1 MVLSVNKISILADT
15 YIRWVIVKYA
25 LLLLYFELNTYLFY
39 EEGTNPMSYMDEH
52 ILSLKNRLNYDV
64 ASNNVNTS
72 LSQTVISDRDQSVSG
87 KNMAL
92 RLGDELITLELRVI
106 LDEQM
111 EVSVP
116 KSFSLMPLEQAK
128 FKYPS
133 EYRPEVIYTSE
144 DGTVNITFNRTEST
158 LADEELSEFVEQMAD
173 TLRAVQPIRN
183 WLGTQ
188 LIVNHCGLS
197 IGMIRFIAAGV
208 DTNLYNEILLFTHAG
223 QVMMGTFNCTESDME
238 VWIPVAENTVQS
250 LHAVSLPLQTTLEK
264 GADSL

>member
-1 MVLSVNKISILADT
+1 MN
-15 YIRWVIVKYA
+15 
-25 LLLLYFELNTYLFY
+25 
-39 EEGTNPMSYMDEH
+39 YMDEH
-52 ILSLKNRLNYDV
+52 IVSLKNKLNYDV
-64 ASNNVNTS
+64 ASNNENTTF
-72 LSQTVISDRDQSVSG
+72 SQTTISDRDQSVSE
-87 KNMAL
+87 KNLAL

-106 LDEQM
+106 LDGQM
-111 EVSVP
+111 QVSVP

-158 LADEELSEFVEQMAD
+158 LTDEELPDFVEQMAD

-188 LIVNHCGLS
+188 VIVNHSGLS
-197 IGMIRFIAAGV
+197 IGVIRFVAAGV
-208 DTNLYNEILLFTHAG
+208 DTNLYNEIMLFTHAG
-223 QVMMGTFNCTESDME
+223 QVMMGTFNCMESDME
-238 VWIPVAENTVQS
+238 VWLPVAENAVQS
-250 LHAVSLPLQTTLEK
+250 LHAVSLLLHPTLER

>member
-1 MVLSVNKISILADT
+1 
-15 YIRWVIVKYA
+15 
-25 LLLLYFELNTYLFY
+25 
-39 EEGTNPMSYMDEH
+39 MSYMDEH

-72 LSQTVISDRDQSVSG
+72 LSQTAISGRDHSVSE
-87 KNMAL
+87 KNLAL

-144 DGTVNITFNRTEST
+144 DGTVNITFNRTESN
-158 LADEELSEFVEQMAD
+158 LADEELSDFVEQMAD
-173 TLRAVQPIRN
+173 VLRSVQPIRN
-183 WLGTQ
+183 WMGTQ
-188 LIVNHCGLS
+188 LIVNHSGLS

-223 QVMMGTFNCTESDME
+223 QVMMGAFNCMESDME

-250 LHAVSLPLQTTLEK
+250 LHAVSLLLHPTLEK

>member
-1 MVLSVNKISILADT
+1 MN
-15 YIRWVIVKYA
+15 
-25 LLLLYFELNTYLFY
+25 
-39 EEGTNPMSYMDEH
+39 YMDEH
-52 ILSLKNRLNYDV
+52 ILSLKNKLNYDV
-64 ASNNVNTS
+64 ASNNEITTF
-72 LSQTVISDRDQSVSG
+72 SQTTISDQDQSVFG
-87 KNMAL
+87 KSQAL

-106 LDEQM
+106 LDGQM
-111 EVSVP
+111 QVSVP

-133 EYRPEVIYTSE
+133 EYRPEAIYTLE

-158 LADEELSEFVEQMAD
+158 LADEELSDFVEQMAD
-173 TLRAVQPIRN
+173 TLRVVQPIRN

-188 LIVNHCGLS
+188 VIVNHCGLS
-197 IGMIRFIAAGV
+197 IGVIRFIAAGV

>member
-1 MVLSVNKISILADT
+1 MN
-15 YIRWVIVKYA
+15 
-25 LLLLYFELNTYLFY
+25 
-39 EEGTNPMSYMDEH
+39 YMDEH
-52 ILSLKNRLNYDV
+52 IVSLKNKLNYDV
-64 ASNNVNTS
+64 ASNNEITTF
-72 LSQTVISDRDQSVSG
+72 SQTAISDQDQSVFG
-87 KNMAL
+87 GNQAL

-106 LDEQM
+106 LDGQM
-111 EVSVP
+111 QVSVP

-158 LADEELSEFVEQMAD
+158 LQDEELPEFVEQMAD

-188 LIVNHCGLS
+188 VIVNHSGLS
-197 IGMIRFIAAGV
+197 IGVIRFVAAGV

-223 QVMMGTFNCTESDME
+223 QVMMGTFNCMESDME
-238 VWIPVAENTVQS
+238 VWLPVAENTVQS
-250 LHAVSLPLQTTLEK
+250 LHAVSLLLHPTLER

>member
-1 MVLSVNKISILADT
+1 MN
-15 YIRWVIVKYA
+15 
-25 LLLLYFELNTYLFY
+25 
-39 EEGTNPMSYMDEH
+39 YMDEH
-52 ILSLKNRLNYDV
+52 ILSLKNKLNYDV
-64 ASNNVNTS
+64 ASNNENTI
-72 LSQTVISDRDQSVSG
+72 LSQTTISDQDQSVFG
-87 KNMAL
+87 GNQAL

-106 LDEQM
+106 LDGQM
-111 EVSVP
+111 QVSVP

-158 LADEELSEFVEQMAD
+158 LPNEELLEFVEQMAD

-188 LIVNHCGLS
+188 VIVNHSGLP
-197 IGMIRFIAAGV
+197 IGVIRFVAAGV

-223 QVMMGTFNCTESDME
+223 QVMMGTFNCMESDME
-238 VWIPVAENTVQS
+238 VWLPVAENTVQS
-250 LHAVSLPLQTTLEK
+250 LHAVSLLLHPTLER